1 MKKDTLYEIITNEED
16 GFLKVKTLYMF
27 IKKAIY
33 GDLALKMI
41 KASVPYD
48 VILQALSDD
57 EDDRS
62 EPIEYTSEFEA
73 AKDIKNKMT

>member
-1 MKKDTLYEIITNEED
+1 MKKDTLYEMIADEED
-16 GFLKVKTLYMF
+16 DFLKAKTLYML
-27 IKKAIY
+27 IKKVIY

-48 VILQALSDD
+48 IILQTLSDD

-62 EPIEYTSEFEA
+62 EPIEHTFEFEA

>member
-1 MKKDTLYEIITNEED
+1 MIADEED
-16 GFLKVKTLYMF
+16 GFLRAKTLYMF

-48 VILQALSDD
+48 IILQTLSDD

-62 EPIEYTSEFEA
+62 EPIEHTFEF
-73 AKDIKNKMT
+73 DIKNNIT